1 MKDVVIVS
9 AVRTA
14 MGSFNGG
21 LLKVGATKLG
31 GIVIKEL
38 VKRSGVDANLIDEVY
53 MGMVL
58 PAAVGQAP
66 ARQAAIFGELP
77 NSVTCTTIN
86 KVCGSGMKTVM
97 LAASQIKLGEIDF
110 AIAGGME
117 NMSQVPHAM
126 LGSRL
131 GHKMGDINMTD
142 LMVKDGLWDVY
153 NDFHMGVAA
162 EMCVDKYNITRE
174 MQDEFTIDSYKKAIK
189 AIEDGKF
196 KDEIVPVEIKTRKGV
211 TIFDT
216 DEEPSRVRFEKIPT
230 LRAVF
235 KKDGTVT
242 AANASS
248 INDGASAVLLT
259 SREKAEELGL
269 EILAEITDWTSYAHE
284 PEWFTTAPSFAIKKV
299 LDKADMKVEDI
310 DLFEINEAFS
320 VVSLVTNQLVGIDN
334 TKVDVNGGAV
344 ALGHP
349 IGNSGT
355 RILVTLLHEMKRQN
369 LKTGLASLCIGG
381 GEATAMIVKR

>member
-1 MKDVVIVS
+1 MKEVVIVS
-9 AVRTA
+9 AARTA
-14 MGSFNGG
+14 MGSFNGA
-21 LLKVGATKLG
+21 LSTVNATTLGAT
-31 GIVIKEL
+31 VIKEVVERAGIDKNL
-38 VKRSGVDANLIDEVY
+38 VEEVY

-66 ARQAAIFGELP
+66 ARQAAIFAGLS
-77 NSVTCTTIN
+77 NHVTCTTIN

-97 LAASQIKLGEIDF
+97 LAAAQIKLGEIDF

-117 NMSQVPHAM
+117 NMSKVPHAM
-126 LGSRL
+126 LGSRV
-131 GHKMGDINMTD
+131 GHKMGNINMTD
-142 LMVKDGLWDVY
+142 LMVNDGLWDVY

-162 EMCVDKYNITRE
+162 EMCAEKYNITRE
-174 MQDEFTIDSYKKAIK
+174 MQDEFAIDSYKKSIK

-196 KDEIVPVEIKTRKGV
+196 KEEIVPVEIKTRKGV
-211 TIFDT
+211 TVFDT
-216 DEEPSRVRFEKIPT
+216 DEEPSRVRFDKIPT

-235 KKDGTVT
+235 KKGGTVT

-259 SREKAEELGL
+259 SKEKAEELGL
-269 EILAEITDWTSYAHE
+269 EILATITDWTSYAHE

-299 LDKADMKVEDI
+299 LDKASMKVEDI
-310 DLFEINEAFS
+310 DIFEINEAFA
-320 VVSLVTNQLVGIDN
+320 VVSLVTNQLVGIDPS
-334 TKVDVNGGAV
+334 KVDLNGGAV

-355 RILVTLLHEMKRQN
+355 RILVTLLHEMKREN

-381 GEATAMIVKR
+381 GEATAMILKR